1 MALAEKHTLVLDP
14 AGRYQPRAPA
24 ERARIKLDVH
34 VHEWPEPRARLA
46 LLHGAWN
53 FRERLTCNSEA
64 VTLGYNR
71 KLPFENSVAMK
82 DPSTKKTS
90 LVNEF
95 RVGSIRRCRVMMFV
109 AFGVAAGVLC
119 AFLRYPPISLAAI
132 CALLAVGAVLT
143 GNVLGTHPGV
153 IAVEVFGSIAVPQF
167 TFVAVS
173 LTNHLT
179 RRTRLIPQVR
189 AAIGQQLRAELE
201 VPRDLPPDL
210 AALVTQLSHA

>member
-34 VHEWPEPRARLA
+34 VHELASKRPEPRARLA

-95 RVGSIRRCRVMMFV
+95 RVG
-109 AFGVAAGVLC
+109 VLD
-119 AFLRYPPISLAAI
+119 
-132 CALLAVGAVLT
+132 GA
-143 GNVLGTHPGV
+143 
-153 IAVEVFGSIAVPQF
+153 ES
-167 TFVAVS
+167 
-173 LTNHLT
+173 
-179 RRTRLIPQVR
+179 
-189 AAIGQQLRAELE
+189 
-201 VPRDLPPDL
+201 
-210 AALVTQLSHA
+210 

>member
-1 MALAEKHTLVLDP
+1 
-14 AGRYQPRAPA
+14 
-24 ERARIKLDVH
+24 
-34 VHEWPEPRARLA
+34 
-46 LLHGAWN
+46 
-53 FRERLTCNSEA
+53 
-64 VTLGYNR
+64 
-71 KLPFENSVAMK
+71 MK

-132 CALLAVGAVLT
+132 CALLALGAVLT
-143 GNVLGTHPGV
+143 GIVLGTHPGV